1 VVATLGGEGLLAVTE
16 EGSWQA
22 RPPAVVAGNAT
33 GAGDAVAAGLAHG
46 LALGRP
52 WEERLRHAVA
62 LGAATA
68 AAPVAG
74 EFHPADYTRALAG
87 VLVRPGEEAG

>member
-1 VVATLGGEGLLAVTE
+1 
-16 EGSWQA
+16 
-22 RPPAVVAGNAT
+22 VVAGNAT

-74 EFHPADYTRALAG
+74 EFHPADYTGALAG
-87 VLVRPGEEAG
+87 VLVAPDEEAC